1 MESPSICWKGVIR
14 KMKTICLS
22 SSLRFRDVI
31 RETVRRFGEIGITA
45 LFPNLDSGL
54 AKEKLDMKTMKRL
67 CQDHFQAI
75 DSSDALYV
83 IDPDGYIG
91 TLVTVE
97 IGYALGKGKPVYFS
111 EITNALDLNSLP
123 EGVIPLNL
131 IERFLS
137 I

>member
-1 MESPSICWKGVIR
+1 
-14 KMKTICLS
+14 MKTICLS
-22 SSLRFRDVI
+22 SSLRFKDVI
-31 RETVRRFGEIGITA
+31 QETMRRLGEIGITA

-54 AKEKLDMKTMKRL
+54 DKEKLDMKTMKRL

-75 DSSDALYV
+75 DDSDTLYV

-111 EITNALDLNSLP
+111 ETTNALDLNSLP
-123 EGVIPLNL
+123 EGVIPLNS

>member
-1 MESPSICWKGVIR
+1 
-14 KMKTICLS
+14 MKTICLS
-22 SSLRFRDVI
+22 SSLRFKDAI
-31 RETVRRFGEIGITA
+31 RETMRRFGEIGITA

-54 AKEKLDMKTMKRL
+54 DKEKLDMETMKRL

-75 DSSDALYV
+75 GDSDALYV

-97 IGYALGKGKPVYFS
+97 IGYTLGKGKPVYFS
-111 EITNALDLNSLP
+111 ETTNALDLDSLP
-123 EGVIPLNL
+123 DGVIPLDS

-137 I
+137 K

>member
-1 MESPSICWKGVIR
+1 
-14 KMKTICLS
+14 MKTICLS
-22 SSLRFRDVI
+22 SSLKFKGAI
-31 RETVRRFGEIGITA
+31 RETLRRFGEMGITA

-54 AKEKLDMKTMKRL
+54 DKDKLDMETMKRL

-75 DSSDALYV
+75 DESDELYV

-111 EITNALDLNSLP
+111 ETTNTLDLDSLAD
-123 EGVIPLNL
+123 GIIPLDS

-137 I
+137 M

>member
-1 MESPSICWKGVIR
+1 M
-14 KMKTICLS
+14 
-22 SSLRFRDVI
+22 
-31 RETVRRFGEIGITA
+31 RRFGEMGITA

-54 AKEKLDMKTMKRL
+54 DKDKLDMETMKRL

-75 DSSDALYV
+75 DESDALYV

-111 EITNALDLNSLP
+111 ETTNTLDLDSLA
-123 EGVIPLNL
+123 EGVIPLDS
-131 IERFLS
+131 IEQFLS
-137 I
+137 M

>member
-1 MESPSICWKGVIR
+1 
-14 KMKTICLS
+14 MKTICLS
-22 SSLRFRDVI
+22 SSLRFKDAI
-31 RETVRRFGEIGITA
+31 RETIRRFGEIGITA
-45 LFPNLDSGL
+45 SFPNLDSGL
-54 AKEKLDMKTMKRL
+54 DKDKLDTKTMKRL

-75 DSSDALYV
+75 DDSDALYV

-111 EITNALDLNSLP
+111 ETTNTLDLDSLP
-123 EGVIPLNL
+123 QGVIPLDS

>member
-1 MESPSICWKGVIR
+1 
-14 KMKTICLS
+14 MKTICLS
-22 SSLRFRDVI
+22 SSLRFKNAI
-31 RETVRRFGEIGITA
+31 RETMRRFGEIGITA

-54 AKEKLDMKTMKRL
+54 DKEKLDMKTMKRL

-75 DSSDALYV
+75 DDSDALYV

-111 EITNALDLNSLP
+111 ETTNALDLDSLP
-123 EGVIPLNL
+123 EGVIPLNS

>member
-1 MESPSICWKGVIR
+1 
-14 KMKTICLS
+14 MKTICLS
-22 SSLRFRDVI
+22 SSLRFKGAI
-31 RETVRRFGEIGITA
+31 RETMRRFGEMGITA

-54 AKEKLDMKTMKRL
+54 DKDKLDMETMKRL

-75 DSSDALYV
+75 DESDALYV

-111 EITNALDLNSLP
+111 ETTNTLDLDSLA
-123 EGVIPLNL
+123 EGVIPLDS
-131 IERFLS
+131 IEQFLS
-137 I
+137 M